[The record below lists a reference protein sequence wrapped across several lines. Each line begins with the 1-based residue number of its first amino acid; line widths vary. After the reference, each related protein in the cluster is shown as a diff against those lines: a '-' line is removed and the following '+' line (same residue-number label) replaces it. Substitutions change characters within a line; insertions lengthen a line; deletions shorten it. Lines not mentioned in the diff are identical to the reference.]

1 MDPVDP
7 GPDSDPDPQHWIELI
22 VLFCSKNRCIGVA
35 LIDTLVSIAAHLCR
49 RLMLMG
55 GAAGLLDLMV
65 EEGVAPDIKTLSIL
79 LQIQNS
85 R

>member
-1 MDPVDP
+1 MVW
-7 GPDSDPDPQHWIELI
+7 G
-22 VLFCSKNRCIGVA
+22 R
-35 LIDTLVSIAAHLCR
+35 
-49 RLMLMG
+49 
-55 GAAGLLDLMV
+55 AAGLLDLMV